1 MTLLDWM
8 AGQALAG
15 LCASPETQMPF
26 DVMHRLA
33 YGHAE
38 AMLDEKARRESD
50 HSGEATKMVQ
60 GPTAADNERWARFQD
75 GIRIAFSPTGGWLAE
90 IREGSMSYGDTI
102 ADAVA
107 NLRARWRERNAVPET
122 VDHSPDAG
130 KMVEINRE
138 LVEALGAIVLRAE
151 DPALCDDTD
160 ALLIKARAA
169 LAKAKGVA

>member
-1 MTLLDWM
+1 MNTGGPAFPAPEVGVQLHDYNGNVSGCRVFTPSQGMTLLDWM

-38 AMLDEKARRESD
+38 AMLDEKARRE
-50 HSGEATKMVQ
+50 A
-60 GPTAADNERWARFQD
+60 
-75 GIRIAFSPTGGWLAE
+75 
-90 IREGSMSYGDTI
+90 
-102 ADAVA
+102 
-107 NLRARWRERNAVPET
+107 
-122 VDHSPDAG
+122 DHSPDAG

-169 LAKAKGVA
+169 LAKAKGGA